1 MPYSSRLRLYLMDTG
16 TEAGTWGT
24 QTNTNLGTLLEQ
36 SIAGFVSVSMTDANY
51 TLTTANGASDEARN
65 MGLNLTGTLTLTR
78 EVICP
83 TVTKFY
89 VVKNSTTGSQSIT
102 FKTSGGTGIT
112 VANGKTAWVFCDG
125 VNVVS
130 AADFFGTAIT
140 TPGATLTN
148 DLTFSGTG
156 LRIRGDFTNAT
167 PSNRV
172 FFQTSTAT
180 SPTTV
185 SAMPNGAYT
194 GTDLTQF
201 AAFSGSD
208 PNNASV
214 IVMGLN
220 SLVATL
226 STGVTG
232 TGTNLPLTI
241 GVANAERARFPTA
254 GGFLAGTVST
264 TGSVSNVDPVVAGVF
279 RTASGNVS
287 ATHDTFTTLFTIPNP
302 GGTFLSTWI
311 VSFAVLS
318 DAPTNYNHAV
328 LVVSN
333 GIAATGT
340 ALIAGAQQAF
350 QIAGGLTFQAKQT
363 SGSTQTIQ
371 WSAVRLM

>member
-16 TEAGTWGT
+16 TEASTWGT

-167 PSNRV
+167 LSNRV

-214 IVMGLN
+214 IMMGLN

-226 STGVTG
+226 STVVTG